1 MKKKALVLAVLI
13 YTLIAIPFCVASEG
27 KAVSPTVDI
36 EIDVQDDD
44 ISKMVISFVIN
55 NPSEREISL
64 SGYECYVYRGRAHDQ
79 HVESRWGTDKPL
91 KSMETITLKTS
102 YFITG
107 GDPLQRFLR
116 DGFVDIRVNGSL
128 FVKAGA
134 DSFEV
139 PFKNTT
145 TVYLKVDEEDAK
157 RAVCPNITG
166 IELETTKLVT
176 SSGEVTDIFLN
187 ICIDIKNPNPVS
199 VHLDVEYNVYFKKDE
214 KWKYLYTGFTGSTI
228 EPMESREVSMEH
240 RISDEEVFQYLMRD
254 SPTDIRIKGSL
265 FIFPEERGWTPAYF
279 ELPFETVITT
289 INGSSVSEEATPTP
303 ASPPTVSS
311 TPGFEAI
318 FAITCLLIST
328 HLLRR
333 R

>member
-1 MKKKALVLAVLI
+1 MKRNTPMLVVLI
-13 YTLIAIPFCVASEG
+13 CTLIAIPFCVASEE
-27 KAVSPTVDI
+27 KTVSPTVAI

-55 NPSEREISL
+55 NPSEREVSL
-64 SGYECYVYRGRAHDQ
+64 SGYECYVYRGGVHDQ
-79 HVESRWGTDKPL
+79 HSESRWGTDEPL
-91 KSMETITLKTS
+91 KSMETITLNTS

-128 FVKAGA
+128 FVKAGS

-139 PFKNTT
+139 PFENTT
-145 TVYLKVDEEDAK
+145 TVYLKVGEEDAK

-166 IELETTKLVT
+166 IELETTKLMT

-187 ICIDIKNPNPVS
+187 ICIAVKNPNPVS
-199 VHLDVEYNVYFKKDE
+199 AHLDIDYNVYFKKDE
-214 KWKYLYTGFTGSTI
+214 KWKYLYTGFTESTI
-228 EPMESREVSMEH
+228 EPMESGNVSMEY
-240 RISDEEVFQYLMRD
+240 RISDEEVFQYLMRG
-254 SPTDIRIKGSL
+254 SPTDIRIKGSM
-265 FIFPEERGWTPAYF
+265 FMFPEERGWSPTYF
-279 ELPFETVITT
+279 ELPFETVVTT
-289 INGSSVSEEATPTP
+289 KNGPSVSEEATPTP
-303 ASPPTVSS
+303 TSSPMASS

-318 FAITCLLIST
+318 SIITCLLIST

>member
-1 MKKKALVLAVLI
+1 MKKNTLVLVVLI
-13 YTLIAIPFCVASEG
+13 CVLIVIPFCVASEE

-36 EIDVQDDD
+36 EIDVQDDISAMD
-44 ISKMVISFVIN
+44 INFIIN
-55 NPSEREISL
+55 NPSEREVAL
-64 SGYECYVYRGRAHDQ
+64 SGYECYVYRGGAYDQ
-79 HVESRWGTDKPL
+79 HSKSRWGIDKPL

-116 DGFVDIRVNGSL
+116 KGFVDIRVNGSL

-139 PFKNTT
+139 PFENTT
-145 TVYLKVDEEDAK
+145 TVYLKVDEEGAK

-166 IELETTKLVT
+166 IELKTSKLVD
-176 SSGEVTDIFLN
+176 SGGEVTDIFLN
-187 ICIDIKNPNPVS
+187 ICIAVKNPNPVS
-199 VHLDVEYNVYFKKDE
+199 VHLDVDYNVYFKKDE
-214 KWKYLYTGFTGSTI
+214 KWRYLYTGVTGSTI
-228 EPMESREVSMEH
+228 EPMESGNVSMER
-240 RISDEEVFQYLMRD
+240 RISNEEGFQYLMRG
-254 SPTDIRIKGSL
+254 SPTDIRIKGSM
-265 FIFPEERGWTPAYF
+265 FMFPEERGWRPTYF
-279 ELPFETVITT
+279 ELPFETVVTT

-303 ASPPTVSS
+303 ASPPTASP

-318 FAITCLLIST
+318 SAITCLLIST